1 MIKIN
6 LNKKPKKLRIK
17 IEKKS
22 IKSMS
27 GFVLIPIIAGAVV
40 AAAMNYTITAKIN
53 ATIKNIKVY
62 NGEISA
68 LLPKVQKVN
77 AIKKKQADILQ
88 KINIIKTL
96 KKEQSGP
103 IGYMYYITMALPRFA
118 WIDSLKSAGG
128 NISVNGIALDGQVVS
143 LFMDNLNKT
152 GYFNNVTL
160 LQTSEV
166 KKQELKLQNFNL
178 TFNANYKQGIKNAVN
193 NK

>member
-6 LNKKPKKLRIK
+6 LNKSRKKARIK

-22 IKSMS
+22 IKSIS
-27 GFVLIPIIAGAVV
+27 GFVIIPIIAGVV
-40 AAAMNYTITAKIN
+40 AAEAMNLAITAKIN
-53 ATIKNIKVY
+53 AVNNNIKVY
-62 NGEISA
+62 NGKTSA

-103 IGYMYYITMALPRFA
+103 IGYIYYITTALPRFA
-118 WIDSLKSAGG
+118 WIDSLKSVNG

-178 TFNANYKQGIKNAVN
+178 TFNANYKPDIKSAVN

>member
-1 MIKIN
+1 MMKIN
-6 LNKKPKKLRIK
+6 LNKKPKKLKIK
-17 IEKKS
+17 LEKKS
-22 IKSMS
+22 IKSIS
-27 GFVLIPIIAGAVV
+27 SFVIIPIIAGVVV
-40 AAAMNYTITAKIN
+40 AAAMNLAITAKIN
-53 ATIKNIKVY
+53 TVNNNIKVY
-62 NGEISA
+62 NGKTSA

-77 AIKKKQADILQ
+77 AIKASLADILQ

-103 IGYMYYITMALPRFA
+103 IGYIYYISASLPRFA
-118 WIDSLKSAGG
+118 WIDSLKSVNG

-152 GYFNNVTL
+152 DYFNNVTL

-178 TFNANYKQGIKNAVN
+178 TFNANYKPDIKSAVS